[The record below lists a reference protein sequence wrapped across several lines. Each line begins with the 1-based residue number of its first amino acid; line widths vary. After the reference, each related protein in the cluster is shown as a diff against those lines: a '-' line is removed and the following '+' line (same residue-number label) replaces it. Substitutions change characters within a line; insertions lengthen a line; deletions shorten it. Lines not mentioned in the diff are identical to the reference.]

1 MNVREE
7 GERSQ
12 KGYQSILDF
21 IEKLES
27 LSQFQDRVDIP
38 YSIPQIWRVFLNDLK
53 QLIKVEVC
61 ALFLVDE
68 RTFEFVL
75 REVEP
80 EGKEGVCQKELDLQ
94 IECGVFS
101 WIIKRRSPAVIP
113 SLVSKN
119 KKTVIMS
126 PLSTIK
132 QTLGVV
138 FALASIEESL
148 LTRENLKLLGMLAK
162 QFSLVMEN
170 AFLYEKLKKENQS
183 LQKAQAQILQAEKLA
198 SIGRLTAGAFHELL
212 NPLNIIAGY
221 IQFLI
226 MDKNVDARTKKYLN
240 IMKEQS
246 DRIARI
252 VKDLLQFSRYPSKQ
266 KKGKVKINELIEKV
280 LSLLAYEM
288 RFDKIKIKKQ
298 LDYTLPPITGDE
310 EKISQ
315 VFYNLISNARD
326 AMPGGGMLKIST
338 SLLTNQTED
347 PINSK
352 FIEIKFLDTGQGI
365 PAENLDKI
373 FDPFFTTK
381 DTGRGTGLGLS
392 ITYGIIQEHGGKIK
406 VKSRVNEGTEFTIAL
421 PVTNPEE

>member
-101 WIIKRRSPAVIP
+101 WIMKRRSPAVIP

-298 LDYTLPPITGDE
+298 LDYT
-310 EKISQ
+310 
-315 VFYNLISNARD
+315 
-326 AMPGGGMLKIST
+326 
-338 SLLTNQTED
+338 
-347 PINSK
+347 
-352 FIEIKFLDTGQGI
+352 
-365 PAENLDKI
+365 
-373 FDPFFTTK
+373 
-381 DTGRGTGLGLS
+381 
-392 ITYGIIQEHGGKIK
+392 
-406 VKSRVNEGTEFTIAL
+406 
-421 PVTNPEE
+421 

>member
-132 QTLGVV
+132 QTLGFV